1 MFDIHLHINHLNTQ
15 EIMATLQELQQQVTD
30 LQTAVDAEQAQI
42 QQLLET
48 QNTTITAL
56 EAQIVELQALVDAA
70 PTPEQLQG
78 VVDGLSAI
86 KADIEGTV

>member
-1 MFDIHLHINHLNTQ
+1 MFDIHLHINHLNTDL
-15 EIMATLQELQQQVTD
+15 IMATLQELQQQVTD

-48 QNTTITAL
+48 QTTTITAL
-56 EAQIVELQALVDAA
+56 EAQIDELQALVDAA